1 LKVES
6 WNPPTEVGKLES
18 EKQKLESW
26 NPPTEVGK
34 FAVKKTEV

>member
-1 LKVES
+1 L
-6 WNPPTEVGKLES
+6 PTEVGKLES